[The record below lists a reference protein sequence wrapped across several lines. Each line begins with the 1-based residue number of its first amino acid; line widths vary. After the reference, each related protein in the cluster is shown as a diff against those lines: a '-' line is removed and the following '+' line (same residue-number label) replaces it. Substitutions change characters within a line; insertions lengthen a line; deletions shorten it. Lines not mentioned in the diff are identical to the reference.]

1 MSLFRHAFA
10 LVLAIG
16 ILPFAS
22 AQQSDAANKSNAVPD
37 ASGTANATA
46 STAGDKSP
54 DTKTAG
60 ANATTD
66 ATANSETYKIGVGD
80 ELNVAVWHEPEVSGQ
95 HAVRPDGIIT
105 LPFLNEVYVAGKT
118 TAEIRDMLTEKLKP
132 YVTEP
137 QVTVSIQ
144 SINSRK
150 VYAIGNIGHSGAF
163 PLIEPTSVLELI
175 AQCGGLA
182 QFAKGNKIYI
192 LRGQQRIPFD
202 YKKAVK
208 GDPSQHVMLMPGDM
222 VVVP

>member
-1 MSLFRHAFA
+1 MSLFRHTFV
-10 LVLAIG
+10 LVLALG

-22 AQQSDAANKSNAVPD
+22 AQQPDAANKSNAVPD
-37 ASGTANATA
+37 ASATSA
-46 STAGDKSP
+46 PGKSP
-54 DTKTAG
+54 DTKTG
-60 ANATTD
+60 DANTKPD
-66 ATANSETYKIGVGD
+66 PTANSETYRIGVGD
-80 ELNVAVWHEPEVSGQ
+80 ELNVAVWHEPEVSGE

-105 LPFLNEVYVAGKT
+105 LPFLNEVYVAGKS
-118 TAEIRDMLTEKLKP
+118 TAEIRDLLTDKLKP

-137 QVTVSIQ
+137 QVTVSIK

-150 VYAIGNIGHSGAF
+150 VYAIGNIGRPGAF

-208 GDPSQHVMLMPGDM
+208 GDASQRVMLMPGDM

>member
-1 MSLFRHAFA
+1 
-10 LVLAIG
+10 VLAIG
-16 ILPFAS
+16 ILPFAA
-22 AQQSDAANKSNAVPD
+22 AQQPDAANKPNATPD
-37 ASGTANATA
+37 ASGTT
-46 STAGDKSP
+46 STPAADKSS
-54 DTKTAG
+54 DTKGTDAKS
-60 ANATTD
+60 ASPSATTD
-66 ATANSETYKIGVGD
+66 PTANSDTYKIGIGD
-80 ELNVAVWHEPEVSGQ
+80 QLNVAVWHEPEVSGE

-118 TAEIRDMLTEKLKP
+118 TAEIRDLLTEKLKP

-144 SINSRK
+144 GINSLK
-150 VYAIGNIGHSGAF
+150 VYTIGNIGRPGAY
-163 PLIEPTSVLELI
+163 PLIEPTSVLQLI

-182 QFAKGNKIYI
+182 PFAKGNKIYI
-192 LRGQQRIPFD
+192 LRGQKKIPFD

>member
-1 MSLFRHAFA
+1 MFLFRHAFV
-10 LVLAIG
+10 LVLAFS
-16 ILPFAS
+16 ILPFAV
-22 AQQSDAANKSNAVPD
+22 AQQSDAADKSNGTPAAPAASTDKGSGTKTPD
-37 ASGTANATA
+37 A
-46 STAGDKSP
+46 
-54 DTKTAG
+54 DTTMQR
-60 ANATTD
+60 
-66 ATANSETYKIGVGD
+66 TANSDTYKIGVGD
-80 ELNVAVWHEPEVSGQ
+80 ELNVAVWHEPEVSGDL
-95 HAVRPDGIIT
+95 AVRPDGVIT

-137 QVTVSIQ
+137 QVTVSIK

-150 VYAIGNIGHSGAF
+150 VYAIGNIGRPGSY

-182 QFAKGNKIYI
+182 QFAKGNKIYV
-192 LRGQQRIPFD
+192 LRGKERIPFD

-208 GDPSQHVMLMPGDM
+208 GDTSQRLMLMPGDM